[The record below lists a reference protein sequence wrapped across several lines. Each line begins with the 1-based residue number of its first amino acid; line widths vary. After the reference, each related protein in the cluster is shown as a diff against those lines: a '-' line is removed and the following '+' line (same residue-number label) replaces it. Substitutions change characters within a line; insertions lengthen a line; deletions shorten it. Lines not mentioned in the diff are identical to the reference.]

1 MAAVVLLAHHVR
13 PEARDLARQTIGW
26 LEARGHDVVV
36 PDEDATATGLAEW
49 TRPATD
55 LGPQIALALALGGDG
70 TMLRA
75 VDLVAADGVPVLGVN
90 LGRLGYLTAVEPAGL
105 PAALERFFAGD
116 YAVEERMTLEVEI
129 LPVEGPGRRQL
140 ALNEAVLEKT
150 LSGHTV
156 HLAMTINDGP
166 FLTTAADGL
175 IVATP
180 TGSTAYNFSARGPI
194 LSPRLQAIV
203 VTPVSPHT
211 LFDRSLVLDDG
222 EWVRLQVL
230 EGRPAALVV
239 DGRPLGELAPGD
251 AIVCR
256 AGSHQAKLVTFDS
269 RDFHQ
274 ILKAKFSL
282 ADR

>member
-1 MAAVVLLAHHVR
+1 MATVVLLAHHVR
-13 PEARDLARQTIGW
+13 AEARDLARQTIGW

-36 PDEDATATGLAEW
+36 PDEDALATGLTDW
-49 TRPATD
+49 GRPATD
-55 LGPQIALALALGGDG
+55 LGPEIALALALGGDG

-75 VDLVAADGVPVLGVN
+75 VDLVAPGGVPVLGVN
-90 LGRLGYLTAVEPAGL
+90 FGRLGYLTAVEPAGL
-105 PAALERFFAGD
+105 PVALERFFAGD

-256 AGSHQAKLVTFDS
+256 AGPHPAKLVTFDS

-274 ILKAKFSL
+274 ILKTKFSL